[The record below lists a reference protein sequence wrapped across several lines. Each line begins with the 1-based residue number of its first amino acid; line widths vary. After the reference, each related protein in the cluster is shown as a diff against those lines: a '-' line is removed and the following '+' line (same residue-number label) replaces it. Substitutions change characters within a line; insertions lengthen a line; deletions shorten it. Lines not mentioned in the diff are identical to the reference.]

1 MVVVVVVL
9 GRGRIRNGRPPS
21 PVGRKGGREGVSL
34 PLSEEE
40 EEEEQQELQ
49 EQQQEEGGE
58 RQQQ

>member
-1 MVVVVVVL
+1 VVVVVVVL

-40 EEEEQQELQ
+40 EEEQQELQ